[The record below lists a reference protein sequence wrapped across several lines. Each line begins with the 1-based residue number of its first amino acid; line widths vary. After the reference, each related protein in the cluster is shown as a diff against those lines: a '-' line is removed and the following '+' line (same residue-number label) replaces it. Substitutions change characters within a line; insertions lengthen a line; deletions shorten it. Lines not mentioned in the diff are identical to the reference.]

1 MEQIWVLGQRN
12 LSKRPSISVV
22 LPERT
27 FWKGKIT
34 MTYGPIDYLVLE
46 FQNEKLK
53 GEVVP
58 AILELVENRTIR
70 VIDLVIIQKDKDG
83 NHTVVELQELDSE
96 TLAIYDPLQAEVTG
110 LIQVEDIDAIAEK
123 MDNGTT
129 AAAFLFE
136 NLWAIKFKDAV
147 LRADG
152 KVLEQVRLDHEDV
165 AEALD
170 KIASAEA

>member
-1 MEQIWVLGQRN
+1 
-12 LSKRPSISVV
+12 
-22 LPERT
+22 
-27 FWKGKIT
+27 

-53 GEVVP
+53 GEIVP
-58 AILELVENRTIR
+58 AILELVENKTIR

>member
-1 MEQIWVLGQRN
+1 
-12 LSKRPSISVV
+12 
-22 LPERT
+22 
-27 FWKGKIT
+27 

-53 GEVVP
+53 GEIVP
-58 AILELVENRTIR
+58 AILELVQNKTIR